1 MNSSIKPPENIKKFQ
16 FDVDF
21 ELEDERL
28 RLEMLRQAE
37 LQRQVELN
45 APAPLIY
52 NETDIEAAKHEA
64 FQRGQAQGMEDA
76 KAAIETVLV
85 SLVERTLQGAQI
97 LLQNESQREQL
108 MLETALRTT
117 MTTIKKFWPQ
127 ILQTNALEVLEKT
140 LRETIANNPDETR
153 MVLRVHDSLLD
164 EVVKRLPQIKEQEA
178 FNGKLIVIADETIH
192 PGDCKIE
199 WADGGLERLGNSL
212 SQRLD
217 DAMTRLI
224 ATLNANPNSNSERM
238 SS

>member
-28 RLEMLRQAE
+28 RLEMLKQAE
-37 LQRQVELN
+37 LQRQAELN
-45 APAPLIY
+45 APPPLIY
-52 NETDIEAAKHEA
+52 NENDIEAAKHEA
-64 FQRGQAQGMEDA
+64 FQRGQEQGLEDA
-76 KAAIETVLV
+76 KKAVETVLV
-85 SLVERTLQGAQI
+85 SLVERTLQAAQI
-97 LLQNESQREQL
+97 LLQNEAEREKL
-108 MLETALRTT
+108 LCETALRTT
-117 MTTIKKFWPQ
+117 ATTIKKFWPQ
-127 ILQTNALEVLEKT
+127 ILQTNALETLEKT

-153 MVLRVHDSLLD
+153 MVLRVHDTLLD
-164 EVVKRLPQIKEQEA
+164 EVIKRLPQIKEQEA

-199 WADGGLERLGNSL
+199 WADGGLERLGNTL

-217 DAMTRLI
+217 DAMTRII
-224 ATLNANPNSNSERM
+224 ATLNANKDSNSERI